1 MVFDFKQVHLKP
13 LVCRIPQN
21 KLSQHANMLTFFSS
35 CFTHLEEPILK
46 LTPLNALLDF
56 FLPSIDSRLIL
67 FKSSMVTLFADSQ
80 SVLSCSNAAF
90 FTSSSF
96 FRCCSLVVLSFCLL
110 SRSRSLSDSFCFFS
124 RTFRSKTS
132 SISLSIL
139 FSLATC
145 SFCSSS
151 IMNKGFLLGTLS
163 VPATPASF
171 LHLKFS

>member
-1 MVFDFKQVHLKP
+1 MLPFSPRKQEYFPVKPNAIVH
-13 LVCRIPQN
+13 R
-21 KLSQHANMLTFFSS
+21 T
-35 CFTHLEEPILK
+35 
-46 LTPLNALLDF
+46 LLGV
-56 FLPSIDSRLIL
+56 R
-67 FKSSMVTLFADSQ
+67 K
-80 SVLSCSNAAF
+80 

-96 FRCCSLVVLSFCLL
+96 FSCCSLVVLSFCRR

-124 RTFRSKTS
+124 RTLRSNTS

-139 FSLATC
+139 FNLATC

-151 IMNKGFLLGTLS
+151 IMNRGFLLGTCERLGSVNQLNIILKTLS